1 MAGTKQDYYEILG
14 VGKGADDE
22 TIKKA
27 YRKLAMQH
35 HPDRNVG
42 DARRSEWRSSRRPPR
57 PSRILRDPQHEN
69 ASCLRPLWS
78 RRSGRQHGN
87 AAATARAICLLT
99 IVKDFFGMF
108 GNAMEQSTVSDL
120 QVALHTDLLAGF
132 PGRQA
137 EDQGVT
143 RAELCLNCK
152 GSGAR
157 PGTRPSRCAR
167 CKGHGVLLQGRGFF
181 SVQVTCD
188 ACGGRGEVVA
198 DRCPECRGGGR
209 RDVQVEIEVEIP
221 RGVDNGMS
229 MRVEGQGH
237 AGLPGEQRGDL
248 LVVFKVAEHDLLK
261 RDGPH
266 LVCKVPLTFSQA
278 ALGGPIEIPTLNGTM
293 THELEPGT
301 QSATVLRFSGRGI
314 FDYRARQVGDLHVQL
329 NVETPRN
336 LTRRQE
342 ELLRELAEI
351 DQRQVSP
358 ERQSFFSKLRG
369 FFTPPAPAKDGKGH

>member
-1 MAGTKQDYYEILG
+1 MAGTKRDYYDILG
-14 VGKGADDE
+14 VAKGADDE

-42 DARRSEWRSSRRPPR
+42 DAEAEEKFKEAAEAFEV
-57 PSRILRDPQHEN
+57 LRDPHKRQRYDRYGHAGLADN
-69 ASCLRPLWS
+69 MGT
-78 RRSGRQHGN
+78 RSHG
-87 AAATARAICLLT
+87 TGDLHD
-99 IVKDFFGMF
+99 IVRDFFGMF
-108 GNAMEQSTVSDL
+108 GNAMEQSSVSDL
-120 QVALHTDLLAGF
+120 QVTLHTDLLSVSRG
-132 PGRQA
+132 GKQKIK
-137 EDQGVT
+137 VT

-181 SVQVTCD
+181 SVQVACD

-209 RDVQVEIEVEIP
+209 REVPTEMEVEIP

-229 MRVEGQGH
+229 MRLEGQGH
-237 AGLPGEQRGDL
+237 AGLPGEHRGDL
-248 LVVFKVAEHDLLK
+248 LVVFKVAEHELLK

-266 LVCKVPLTFSQA
+266 LICKVPVTFSQA

-301 QSATVLRFSGRGI
+301 QSATVLRFAGRGI

-358 ERQSFFSKLRG
+358 ERQSFFINLLG
-369 FFTPPAPAKDGKGH
+369 FFTPAAPSID